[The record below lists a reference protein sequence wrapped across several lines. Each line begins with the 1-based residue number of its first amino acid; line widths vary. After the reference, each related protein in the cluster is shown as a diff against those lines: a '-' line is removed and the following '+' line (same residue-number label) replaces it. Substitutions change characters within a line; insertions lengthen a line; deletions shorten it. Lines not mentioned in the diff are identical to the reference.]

1 MWFPLL
7 LFFMEKLFENVA
19 LADLKKVAEELVP
32 LLKTKRL
39 VLFYAHM
46 GAGKT
51 TFIRTLCQAMDVV
64 DDISSPT
71 FSIVNEYQTT
81 SGETLFHFD
90 FYRIK
95 SEVEAF
101 DMGYEDYLYSGKICL
116 IESPEKIATLLPEDA
131 IEVHIAGSG
140 EFREIKLM
148 W

>member
-1 MWFPLL
+1 
-7 LFFMEKLFENVA
+7 MEKLFENVA

-39 VLFYAHM
+39 VLFYGHM

-51 TFIRTLCQAMDVV
+51 TFIPTLCQAMDVV

-116 IESPEKIATLLPEDA
+116 IEWPEKIATLLPEDA